1 MVRPTTLLKSSRH
14 MSVSAAKDP
23 RAALGRNPDRLT
35 LEERTALAGKYV
47 AMEIYTPDALPL
59 RRIEAIGDS
68 IGACVQMLKE
78 RGLDPL
84 QFEFTR
90 LAWPY

>member
-1 MVRPTTLLKSSRH
+1 MVA
-14 MSVSAAKDP
+14 SAAKDP

-35 LEERTALAGKYV
+35 LDERTALAGKYV
-47 AMEIYTPDALPL
+47 AMEIYTPEALPL

-68 IGACVQMLKE
+68 IEACIRMLKD
-78 RGLDPL
+78 RGLDPSR
-84 QFEFTR
+84 FEFTR